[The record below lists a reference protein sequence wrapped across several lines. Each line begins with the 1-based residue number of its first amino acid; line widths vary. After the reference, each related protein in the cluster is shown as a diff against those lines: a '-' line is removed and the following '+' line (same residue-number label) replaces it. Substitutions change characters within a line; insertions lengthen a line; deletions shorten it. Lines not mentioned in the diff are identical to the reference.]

1 MIHVPDSPKRNAPP
15 DLPIHFKPVFPN
27 DDLVQA
33 KVFSSSNVGNYF
45 LGGTIVDPMVIGQCF
60 DIILSYI
67 FILLLFHPFTCV
79 YLH

>member
-27 DDLVQA
+27 DELIQA
-33 KVFSSSNVGNYF
+33 KVLSSSNYF
-45 LGGTIVDPMVIGQCF
+45 LGGTIFDPMVIGQCF

-67 FILLLFHPFTCV
+67 FILLLFPPFICV